1 MKTWIAA
8 FLAAV
13 MLLPAGPALAQDTGN
28 PFEGLGERFTVQT
41 IDREAADL
49 YDVGLHISDA
59 FFQSTGLTPEKF
71 LESFQVSPYQEGLA
85 RVYVREIEKFGFIG
99 PDGDWSVRPRFD
111 FASDFENGLA
121 VVTYHDRE
129 MIIDNKGNFVYEIP
143 EGFHASGF
151 FGGVTALLG
160 SASDTED
167 NLIFLDSSLQE
178 TYRTHIDFN
187 FFYMLY
193 NQFSDGLFSI
203 FDVNKDTGAATQRF
217 VDKTG
222 KTIITAPE
230 GMVFNSF
237 HNGYAYGQR
246 DDDPALYRIDTQGNL
261 KKTDLITNQV
271 MDISGDSPY
280 LYIQT
285 DTEISVCDYVT
296 LEQLFT
302 VPSCLARLGA
312 PSGGRMTFVE
322 LDEEGNFMD
331 TCYIVT
337 DTQYPAA
344 DNDQVVE
351 TSFPA
356 IDFAETYDTA
366 ALKIGDSRLYLN
378 GETTLMDTPAFI
390 QDDRT
395 FIPVRFLAEKLGY
408 WIWYDDETKEITFQN
423 DDRKI
428 RMTVGSTE
436 VNIDAVNLETLRR
449 EATTITMDVA
459 PFIASDRTMIP
470 ARYLAE
476 LTGYPTAFLDDM
488 VIMTNRPDPA
498 YGELAT
504 EISSAYAPPAM
515 TPAEY
520 PRVDGSTATL
530 PLSYALA
537 ERMLGVSNAQQFIS
551 HTKTTNSYK
560 RLINKEVDMLITG
573 TPVQSI
579 LDMAQEAGV
588 ELEVYNLAK
597 EGFVFLLNAENPVN
611 NLTEAQIQDIYQG
624 KLTNWKDAGGND
636 AEIVAYQRNEGA
648 GSQNLMKSLVM
659 RDKPMME
666 AKTEKI
672 IDAMAGI
679 VDIVADYDN
688 SENSIG
694 YSVYYYFTE
703 MHNKETV
710 KLPAIN
716 GIKPTP
722 ETIASGEY
730 PYTLDYCVVIRKD
743 EPADSAARKLIA
755 FLQTEEGKQLVADAG
770 FINTAQ

>member
-13 MLLPAGPALAQDTGN
+13 MLLPAVPAFAKDAST
-28 PFEGLGERFTVQT
+28 PFEGLGERFTVQK
-41 IDREAADL
+41 INREAVDL
-49 YDVGLHISDA
+49 YDAGLHISDA
-59 FFQSTGLTPEKF
+59 FFQSTGLTPGKF
-71 LESFQVSPYQEGLA
+71 LENFQVSPYREGLA

-99 PDGDWSVRPRFD
+99 QDGDWSIRPRFD
-111 FASDFENGLA
+111 FASDFEDGLA
-121 VVTYHDRE
+121 LVTYRGKE
-129 MIIDNKGNFVYEIP
+129 MIIDSKGNFVYEIP

-151 FGGVTALLG
+151 CGGVTALLG
-160 SASDTED
+160 NGAEEGD
-167 NLIFLDSSLQE
+167 NLLFLDSNLQE
-178 TYRTHIDFN
+178 TYRTRIDFN
-187 FFYMLY
+187 FYYMIY
-193 NQFSDGLFSI
+193 NQFADGLFSI
-203 FDVNKDTGAATQRF
+203 VEIDKDTAAVNQRF

-222 KTIITAPE
+222 QTKVTAPQ
-230 GMVFNSF
+230 GAVFNSF
-237 HNGYAYGQR
+237 RHGIAYGQY
-246 DDDPALYRIDTQGNL
+246 DGDPTFYRLDTAGNIEKTALTQDQSVDFN
-261 KKTDLITNQV
+261 
-271 MDISGDSPY
+271 GDAPY
-280 LYIQT
+280 LSVLS
-285 DTEISVCDYVT
+285 DTGITICDYAT
-296 LEQLFT
+296 LEPLFT
-302 VPSCLARLGA
+302 A
-312 PSGGRMTFVE
+312 PANIMYFGTPHSGFLLFVE
-322 LDEEGNFMD
+322 LDEEGGFTD
-331 TCYIVT
+331 TCYVVT
-337 DTQYPAA
+337 DTKFQP
-344 DNDQVVE
+344 DDQTMPE
-351 TSFPA
+351 TSFPS
-356 IDFAETYDTA
+356 IGFPESYTVA
-366 ALKIGDSRLYLN
+366 ALKIGDSRLYMN
-378 GETTLMDTPAFI
+378 GETTLMDTPARI
-390 QDDRT
+390 QEERT

-423 DDRKI
+423 NDRKI
-428 RMTVGSTE
+428 RMTVGGTD
-436 VNIDAVNLETLRR
+436 VNIEAVNLETLRR

-459 PFIASDRTMIP
+459 PFIDGDRTMIP

-476 LTGYPTAFLDDM
+476 LTGYPTAFVDNM

-498 YGELAT
+498 YGELAA
-504 EISSAYAPPAM
+504 EIASAYAPSAM
-515 TPAEY
+515 TLAEY
-520 PRVDGSTATL
+520 PKVDGSTATL

-537 ERMLGVSNAQQFIS
+537 ERMLGVTNAQDFIS

-579 LDMAQEAGV
+579 LNMAQEAGV
-588 ELEVYNLAK
+588 EFEVYNLAK
-597 EGFVFLLNAENPVN
+597 EGFVFLLNADNPID

-624 KLTNWKDAGGND
+624 KLTNWKEAGGKD
-636 AEIVAYQRNEGA
+636 GEIIAYQRNEGA

-666 AKTEKI
+666 AKTEKV

-710 KLPAIN
+710 KLPAVN

-722 ETIASGEY
+722 ETISSGKY
-730 PYTLDYCVVIRKD
+730 PYTLDYCIVIRKD